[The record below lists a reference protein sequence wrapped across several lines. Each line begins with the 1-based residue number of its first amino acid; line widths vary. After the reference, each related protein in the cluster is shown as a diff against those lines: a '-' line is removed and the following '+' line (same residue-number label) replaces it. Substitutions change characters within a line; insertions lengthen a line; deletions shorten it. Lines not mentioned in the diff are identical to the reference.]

1 MTDEDL
7 QVAIDVWPCHWK
19 SFLIFDAM
27 GTQWREG
34 GMDYAALPV
43 TAGLLGIRLRRWRF
57 AELRL
62 MEREALRV
70 LGERRKWAERK
81 S

>member
-19 SFLIFDAM
+19 TFLIFDAM
-27 GTQWREG
+27 STQWREG

-43 TAGLLGIRLRRWRF
+43 TAGLLGIRLRPRRF
-57 AELRL
+57 AELRF

-70 LGERRKWAERK
+70 LGERRRQAEKRT
-81 S
+81 